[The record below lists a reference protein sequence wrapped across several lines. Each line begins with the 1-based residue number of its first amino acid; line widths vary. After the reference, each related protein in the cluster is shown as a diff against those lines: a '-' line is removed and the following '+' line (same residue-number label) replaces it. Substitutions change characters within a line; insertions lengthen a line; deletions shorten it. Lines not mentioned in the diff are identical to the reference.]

1 MKGNPPAAGGPLT
14 SKPTWSNTPRGV
26 WSRRFFLLHAAPAH
40 AARAFQQAADRHAS
54 KAVTVG
60 LSEDTLPVTLHE
72 ALSASE
78 SNNHA
83 KVNDQCLGVERKRR
97 P

>member
-26 WSRRFFLLHAAPAH
+26 WSRRFFLLHAARAH
-40 AARAFQQAADRHAS
+40 AARAFQQEADRHAS
-54 KAVTVG
+54 KAG

-72 ALSASE
+72 ALSATE
-78 SNNHA
+78 SNNHD
-83 KVNDQCLGVERKRR
+83 KVDDQCLGVERKRR